1 MNHNH
6 ESCHPENWVWLPYDY
21 GTDRGFLKEHPYC
34 IKCGAVK
41 NMSPNRSRGI
51 GFYANILGSIA
62 RRRKL
67 TDVQIRL
74 IMKKLEEIEGFED
87 RYSLSGDVQSEW
99 FLDAVEMYTSLPR
112 EFIAE
117 YL

>member
-1 MNHNH
+1 MHDH
-6 ESCHPENWVWLPYDY
+6 ESCSPQDWQWLPYDY
-21 GTDRGFLKEHPYC
+21 GNDRGFLKEHPYC
-34 IKCGAVK
+34 VHCGAVK
-41 NMSPNRSRGI
+41 NMGPDRARGM
-51 GFYANILGSIA
+51 GFFANVLASIA

-74 IMKKLEEIEGFED
+74 IMKRLEEIEDFED
-87 RYSLSGDVQSEW
+87 NYTLSGSSQKEW

-112 EFIAE
+112 EFIEE